1 MTEPGLRC
9 TEVVELVSDYLE
21 GELDPDT
28 SRRVE
33 AHLALCPPCRVY
45 VEQVMDTAR
54 RLGGLPADGLSEHAV
69 AELEAAFAAFRRTG
83 P

>member
-21 GELDPDT
+21 GELDPET

-33 AHLALCPPCRVY
+33 AHLALCPPCLVY
-45 VEQVMDTAR
+45 VEQVRDTAR
-54 RLGGLPADGLSEHAV
+54 RLGRLPAGGLPEPAV
-69 AELEAAFAAFRRTG
+69 TALEAAFAAFRHSG
-83 P
+83 A